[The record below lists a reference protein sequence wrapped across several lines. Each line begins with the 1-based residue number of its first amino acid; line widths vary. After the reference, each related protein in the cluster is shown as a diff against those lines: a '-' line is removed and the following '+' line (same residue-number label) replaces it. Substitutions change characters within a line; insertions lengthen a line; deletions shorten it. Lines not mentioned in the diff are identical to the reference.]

1 MKITRCEYDK
11 RKNEII
17 KYMNVVKLL
26 DAGTC
31 SIQCVDIL
39 GQSSS
44 MQIDDELSKI
54 LKANS
59 FILLY
64 NLIESTIVNSIK
76 AVSNSIQNDEL
87 TYEQLSES
95 IKRLWIKQEARKIR
109 EKNQSIELVQRI
121 AETILNWEFL
131 SLQVDSVSIS
141 GNIDTQEIRKITQQ
155 IGWEQ
160 SKDGRELVTIKNKR
174 NNLAHGEYTF
184 SDIGKEYSIKDL
196 EELKNKTLLYLDD
209 VLSKVETYIA
219 EERYKLKR

>member
-17 KYMNVVKLL
+17 KYMNAVKLL
-26 DAGTC
+26 DAGTY

-209 VLSKVETYIA
+209 MLSKVETYIA

>member
-1 MKITRCEYDK
+1 
-11 RKNEII
+11 
-17 KYMNVVKLL
+17 MNAVKLL

>member
-17 KYMNVVKLL
+17 KYMNAVKLL

>member
-1 MKITRCEYDK
+1 M
-11 RKNEII
+11 
-17 KYMNVVKLL
+17 
-26 DAGTC
+26 
-31 SIQCVDIL
+31 
-39 GQSSS
+39 
-44 MQIDDELSKI
+44 
-54 LKANS
+54 
-59 FILLY
+59 
-64 NLIESTIVNSIK
+64 
-76 AVSNSIQNDEL
+76 
-87 TYEQLSES
+87 
-95 IKRLWIKQEARKIR
+95 
-109 EKNQSIELVQRI
+109 VQRI

>member
-1 MKITRCEYDK
+1 
-11 RKNEII
+11 
-17 KYMNVVKLL
+17 MNAVKLL

-141 GNIDTQEIRKITQQ
+141 GNIDTQEIPKITQQ